1 MALGPFSAQDHV
13 AISTLGLEFAV
24 AQAAG
29 FAAGY
34 WLDGRFQT
42 RPVFMLAGLAVG
54 FALGLYIVIKAA
66 KEMDK
71 TSTLIQKAD
80 KKDGRS

>member
-1 MALGPFSAQDHV
+1 MALGPISGKDHI

-24 AQAAG
+24 AQGAG

-34 WLDGRFQT
+34 WLDGRFHT
-42 RPVFMLAGLAVG
+42 RPAFMLAGLAAG

-66 KEMDK
+66 KEMDGK
-71 TSTLIQKAD
+71 SNLTKKAD